1 MGFMFNGIHS
11 SAMGIRARL
20 TDWRFIPA
28 VSNYTVQIPG
38 KEGMADFGASKTS
51 RRISVKCGVNPT
63 GSMTGLIQALDNLAA
78 WLDPTNGTA
87 QLVLDELPDRYFLAR
102 LDSDVS
108 CQRLIRCAG
117 SFDLDFF
124 CPDPY
129 GYAVADENFTLTNT
143 GAHTILRTKGNA
155 VSLPEYRLMGEVI
168 NNSSARWF
176 RITTNG
182 AALTVSGRLAANEVL
197 VIDTA
202 NMTAKVEDTDG
213 VLVKNGLPYLSS
225 LNLPELTV
233 GSNTVLIEAE
243 GCAFSS
249 LTIQSKSRWR

>member
-1 MGFMFNGIHS
+1 MGFTFNGIHS

-38 KEGMADFGASKTS
+38 KEGVADFGASKTS

-78 WLDPTNGTA
+78 WLDPANGIA
-87 QLVLDELPDRYFLAR
+87 QLVLDEMPERYFLAR

-108 CQRLIRCAG
+108 CTRLIRCAG

-129 GYAVADENFTLTNT
+129 GYAVADENFTLTSL
-143 GAHTILRTKGNA
+143 GFHTIQRTKGNA

-168 NNSSARWF
+168 NSSSARWF

-249 LTIQSKSRWR
+249 MTIQSKSRWR

>member
-1 MGFMFNGIHS
+1 M
-11 SAMGIRARL
+11 
-20 TDWRFIPA
+20 
-28 VSNYTVQIPG
+28 
-38 KEGMADFGASKTS
+38 
-51 RRISVKCGVNPT
+51 
-63 GSMTGLIQALDNLAA
+63 
-78 WLDPTNGTA
+78 
-87 QLVLDELPDRYFLAR
+87 PDRYFLAR

-129 GYAVADENFTLTNT
+129 GYAVTDENFTLTNT

-182 AALTVSGRLAANEVL
+182 AALTISGRLAANEVL

-225 LNLPELTV
+225 LNLPELNLGV
-233 GSNTVLIEAE
+233 NRVSIEAE
-243 GCAFSS
+243 GCTFSS
-249 LTIQSKSRWR
+249 LTIQAKSRWR